1 MPPAKQISLRHNWK
15 GGVYGL
21 SRQQNSIRMNRAL
34 VFAVTP
40 CSYVGAFEQVY
51 DFKQEPFKAFFS
63 SLLAFLHSRKS
74 LSGKSDPCNLDLL
87 MLQRFYMVL
96 IYMFKGLYPCQI

>member
-21 SRQQNSIRMNRAL
+21 SRQQNSIRLNRAL
-34 VFAVTP
+34 VFAVIP

-51 DFKQEPFKAFFS
+51 DFKQALRALQSIFQLSIGFFTQQKV
-63 SLLAFLHSRKS
+63 FV
-74 LSGKSDPCNLDLL
+74 G
-87 MLQRFYMVL
+87 
-96 IYMFKGLYPCQI
+96 